1 MIFEDLFREVLATPI
16 RPLFQTPPI
25 MKRAL
30 FILSSATA
38 VSALSCLMQLVVPWT
53 LVYFAERVARPLL
66 AF

>member
-1 MIFEDLFREVLATPI
+1 
-16 RPLFQTPPI
+16 